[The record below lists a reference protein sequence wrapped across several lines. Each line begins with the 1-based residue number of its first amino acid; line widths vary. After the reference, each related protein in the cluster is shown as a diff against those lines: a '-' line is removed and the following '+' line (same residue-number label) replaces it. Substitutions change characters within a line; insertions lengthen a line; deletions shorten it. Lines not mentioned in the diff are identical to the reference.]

1 MTSIDMIL
9 IGLLIVLMMIFFI
22 LVSKNY
28 KLSMENKKL
37 KEIISVK
44 DITIDNYKASR
55 VAVTEVVENFSSTDD
70 VMKLI
75 NQGESKKDISQKLNI
90 PISKIELII
99 KIDKLKNKK

>member
-1 MTSIDMIL
+1 MTIIDMIL
-9 IGLLIVLMMIFFI
+9 IGLLIVLMIILFI

-37 KEIISVK
+37 KEIISAK
-44 DITIDNYKASR
+44 NRTIDNYKASR